1 MKKIHIVIEMYE
13 GEFNKIDRAF
23 ADIGEA
29 RKRMDLL
36 NRISEKKEISY
47 GEDLS
52 YGIETID
59 FVEASPDN
67 DSRFPKR
74 IEL

>member
-13 GEFNKIDRAF
+13 GEFNRIDRAF
-23 ADIGEA
+23 QDIGEA
-29 RKRMDLL
+29 QKRMDLL
-36 NRISEKKEISY
+36 NRITKKKELSY
-47 GEDLS
+47 GEGLS

-67 DSRFPKR
+67 DSRAPKR
-74 IEL
+74 IRS